1 MKKFTP
7 DQLKQ
12 ATLAYLDTNRLM
24 SIATV
29 RDGNPWAVTVFFA
42 YDTDLNLYFF
52 SRPDTVHAVN
62 IEDNNKV
69 AVTIHQN
76 WGTPGKV
83 KGIQLL
89 GKAHKSPSASEIAT
103 YLKRHPW
110 GMIYPDHRVYKI
122 EPEELYMV
130 NHELFGHFNRVR
142 II

>member
-1 MKKFTP
+1 MNLSALE
-7 DQLKQ
+7 LKQ
-12 ATLAYLDTNRLM
+12 ATLNYIETNRLM
-24 SIATV
+24 SVATV
-29 RDGNPWAVTVFFA
+29 SDGKPWAVTVFFA

-62 IEDNNKV
+62 IEKEKHV
-69 AVTIHQN
+69 AVTINQN

-83 KGIQLL
+83 QGIQLI
-89 GKAHKSPSASEIAT
+89 GTSHRSHNPGEIAT

-122 EPEELYMV
+122 VPEELYMV
-130 NHELFGHFNRVR
+130 NHKLFGHFNRVR